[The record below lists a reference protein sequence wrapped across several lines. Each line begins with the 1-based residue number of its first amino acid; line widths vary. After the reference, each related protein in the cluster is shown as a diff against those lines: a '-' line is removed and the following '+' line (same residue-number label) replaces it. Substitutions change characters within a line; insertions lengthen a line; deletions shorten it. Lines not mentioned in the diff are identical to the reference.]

1 MQPLTTTTV
10 QPAGGADK
18 TPPGAPAKRCKN
30 CNLPL
35 RGPYCYGCGQK
46 DAEPLKSI
54 WTFLKDVVSDV
65 FNFDSKFFRTLW
77 PLFVKPGFLTTQH
90 FAGKRA
96 DYVPPLRLYL
106 ISSIIFFFT
115 ISPNIDKI
123 MDQIPRNKTMA
134 ELLEGG
140 FKNAK
145 IITPESQKKTPTIVL
160 PGKGAPAAENQPI
173 KKGIVSGMLPDSAT
187 LSEEDKK
194 GIALADSIATQY
206 AGNDSLKK
214 KKTNIRLGFS
224 NDEYG
229 RKMSEKFKK
238 VDAYFLASSFLNH
251 LPTTL
256 IFFIPIWALLMKL
269 LYPLSGHYYM
279 EHLVFNHHVHAF
291 GLLYTSLVIG
301 GLSALQHYGINP
313 DDGWL
318 VLALFVIPSLYLFL
332 AFHNYYKQKWW
343 WLLIKSMFILLGY
356 VYVLVCV
363 IVSAM
368 LLELWVAKV

>member
-1 MQPLTTTTV
+1 MPQAAGVGKP
-10 QPAGGADK
+10 PATD
-18 TPPGAPAKRCKN
+18 PAKRCRN

-46 DAEPLKSI
+46 DTEPLKSI

-77 PLFVKPGFLTTQH
+77 PLFFKPGYLTTQH

-96 DYVPPLRLYL
+96 GYVPPLRLYL

-123 MDQIPRNKTMA
+123 LEQIPRNKTMA
-134 ELLEGG
+134 EVLGGG

-145 IITPESQKKTPTIVL
+145 KMTPESEKKNPAIAL
-160 PGKGAPAAENQPI
+160 PGKDATAAQA
-173 KKGIVSGMLPDSAT
+173 KGSAKGIVSGALADT
-187 LSEEDKK
+187 VHLDEEDKK
-194 GIALADSIATQY
+194 SIAMADSIAAQY
-206 AGNDSLKK
+206 ASKDTLKK
-214 KKTNIRLGFS
+214 KDRGIRVGFTS
-224 NDEYG
+224 DPVGQKLN
-229 RKMSEKFKK
+229 EKIKK
-238 VDAYFLASSFLNH
+238 VDAYFLVSSFLNH

-256 IFFIPIWALLMKL
+256 VFFIPLWALLMKL

-301 GLSALQHYGINP
+301 FLSLLDGYNMDPG
-313 DDGWL
+313 DGWS
-318 VLALFVIPSLYLFL
+318 VLLTFGIPSLYLFL
-332 AFHNYYKQKWW
+332 AFHRYYKQKWW
-343 WLLIKSMFILLGY
+343 LLLIKSIFIMIGY
-356 VYVLVCV
+356 VYVLAVV
-363 IVSAM
+363 IVAAM
-368 LLELWVAKV
+368 ILELWVVKV